1 MSKLRAGI
9 IGLGVGEQ
17 HITGYQSHWSC
28 EVTALCDFSTEKC
41 TMARRKYPEMAVFE
55 NCEAILDNPDIDIV
69 SIASYDNYHY
79 EQIIKAI
86 ETGKHIFVEK
96 PLCLYEWQASHIRTL
111 LRDNP
116 HIKLSSNL
124 VLRKSK
130 RFAGLKELI
139 DNGRLG
145 QIYYVEADYNY
156 GRLHKITEGWRGSID
171 FYSVVYGGGV
181 HIIDL
186 LLWLTGERVSEV
198 CAYGNN
204 ISTHGSKF
212 KYNDIVVGILKF
224 ESGVT
229 GKIACNFSCVYP
241 HFHNLLIYGTD
252 ATFVNDFEKARLFCS
267 RDATVKAKE
276 IGTSYCSVH
285 KGELIHNF
293 VDSIVT
299 GSEPEITVGDIFDS
313 MSVCFA
319 IEKSSIGNGAVEVKY
334 I

>member
-1 MSKLRAGI
+1 MRNLRAGI

-17 HITGYQSHWSC
+17 HISGYQSHSSC
-28 EVTALCDFSTEKC
+28 EVTALADFSAEKC
-41 TMARRKYPEMAVFE
+41 EMARLKYPEMSVFE
-55 NCEAILDNPDIDIV
+55 NCDAILDNPDIDIV

-79 EQIIKAI
+79 EQIVKAI
-86 ETGKHIFVEK
+86 ESGKHVFVEK
-96 PLCLYEWQASHIRTL
+96 PLCLYEQHARHIRTL

-124 VLRKSK
+124 VLRKSD
-130 RFAGLKELI
+130 RFVELKEMV

-145 QIYYVEADYNY
+145 RIFYVEADYNY
-156 GRLHKITEGWRGSID
+156 GRLNKITEGWRGDID
-171 FYSVVYGGGV
+171 YYSVVYGGGV

-204 ISTHGSKF
+204 ISTSGSKF
-212 KYNDIVVGILKF
+212 KYNDTVVGILKF

-229 GKIACNFSCVYP
+229 GKISCNYSCVYP

-252 ATFVNDFEKARLFCS
+252 ATFVNDFEKAKLFCS
-267 RDATVKAKE
+267 RDPTVKAKE
-276 IGTSYCSVH
+276 IGMSYRSVH

-293 VDSIVT
+293 VDSILT
-299 GSEPEITVGDIFDS
+299 DSEPEVTVDDIFDS

-319 IEKSSIGNGAVEVKY
+319 VEKSSISNAAVEVDY